1 LRHAHYDRTVE
12 LAADYLAYVTGEGLD
27 KMLRQFVRRESVEL
41 FNQRVK
47 ITQHI
52 TTTVVSNIEDVFRK
66 TSRSNYRRTL
76 EYEGDTD
83 GDGKAAALEAILK
96 KFNGELTVDGWCNT
110 RLLELN
116 FTDPNTWVVLEWKA
130 FDNRYKSAQ
139 PYPFEVPADCA
150 LDFKFDPRGELL
162 YLIAKA
168 TAPGMNDRP
177 LDRLTLYLPTRSV
190 SLDQIE
196 DDDPRKM
203 SAEIFG
209 GKFWVLTEHP
219 PHNLGFVPAMRAGYK
234 RDALTKGATYLASY
248 HSAVPYLKKSIKT
261 NSELDLTASLH
272 AFPVV
277 IRAQDDCDAMGC
289 MNGRVVALDG
299 NETTCQSCGGKGKKK
314 PTSTQEEIV
323 VSMPSSPDQVVDLE
337 KLLVYKS
344 PDIGILQ
351 WQTAYVDALTKAAKE
366 AVFASEIFTKS
377 AVAETATGKM
387 LDLDSVYDTLYGYAL
402 KLSSMWEFLVHG
414 VAKITQKNAGL
425 YARLLVQR
433 DAKLKGFDALM
444 GDLKAVG
451 ETGAGPAVRQSV
463 EDDIAR
469 VMFADEPGK
478 YKKWQVRERFNPFSG
493 QTEEKIL
500 FLLTSDLVPKP
511 KKILYANLGNIFD
524 QIDREQPDFYKM
536 EAGKQAGI
544 VEAKTAALVL
554 EITGGGNG
562 VEDISGPDRL
572 GKVPLALQQLAL
584 ARQRAVEVGDF
595 ATSEAIS
602 KKAQELIEE
611 I

>member
-1 LRHAHYDRTVE
+1 MTEQEIIARLLKVADKGLRHANYDRTVR

-27 KMLRQFVRRESVEL
+27 KMLRQFVRRESPEL
-41 FNQRVK
+41 FRQRVD

-52 TTTVVSNIEDVFRK
+52 VTTVVSNIEDVYRK
-66 TSRSNYRRTL
+66 TSRSNYRRTI
-76 EYEGDTD
+76 EYQGDVNA
-83 GDGKAAALEAILK
+83 DGKTAALEAILK

-116 FTDPNTWVVLEWKA
+116 FTDPNTWVVLEWKD

-139 PYPFEVPADCA
+139 PYPFEVSADCA

-203 SAEIFG
+203 TAEVFG

-234 RDALTKGATYLASY
+234 RDPLTKGATYLASY
-248 HSAVPYLKKSIKT
+248 HAAVPYLKKSIHT
-261 NSELDLTASLH
+261 NSQLDLTAALH

-277 IRAQDDCDAMGC
+277 IRAQDDCDAVGC
-289 MNGRVVALDG
+289 INGRVVAMDG
-299 NETTCQSCGGKGKKK
+299 QETTCQVCGGKGKKK
-314 PTSTQEEIV
+314 PTSPQEEIV

-387 LDLDSVYDTLYGYAL
+387 LDLDSVYDTLYAYGQ
-402 KLSSMWEFLVHG
+402 KLSSMWEFLVTG
-414 VAKITQKNAGL
+414 VAKITQKDAGL

-444 GDLKAVG
+444 GDLKEVS

-469 VMFADEPGK
+469 VMFADEPEK
-478 YKKWQVRERFNPFSG
+478 YRKWQVRERFNPFSG

-500 FLLTSDLVPKP
+500 YLLTSDLVPK
-511 KKILYANLGNIFD
+511 KQKILYANLGNIFD
-524 QIDREQPDFYKM
+524 QIDREHPDFYKM

-554 EITGGGNG
+554 EITGG
-562 VEDISGPDRL
+562 V
-572 GKVPLALQQLAL
+572 
-584 ARQRAVEVGDF
+584 
-595 ATSEAIS
+595 AT
-602 KKAQELIEE
+602 L
-611 I
+611 